1 MDIRPIRTQEDYEM
15 ACNRIEQIFHAEP
28 GSKEDD
34 ELEVLI
40 TLVNAYEE
48 LHFPIGAP
56 HPIEAIK
63 IQMQNLNVSRR
74 DLMEHLKKSSG
85 RISDI
90 LNCRRGLTLADIRR
104 LNRTLHIPVEVLS
117 QDYPIEKARSN
128 QSNDT
133 LKSVAH
139 CWTK

>member
-1 MDIRPIRTQEDYEM
+1 MDIKPIRTEQDYDL
-15 ACNRIEQIFHAEP
+15 ACKRIEQIFHSEP
-28 GSKEDD
+28 DSKEDD

-40 TLVNAYEE
+40 TLINAYEE
-48 LHFPIGAP
+48 VHFPIGAP

-63 IQMQNLNVSRR
+63 IQMQNLGVSRKE
-74 DLMEHLKKSSG
+74 LMEHLRKSGG

-90 LNCRRGLTLADIRR
+90 LNCRRGLTLGDIRT

-117 QDYPIEKARSN
+117 QDYPLEKARPN
-128 QSNDT
+128 QSNAT

-139 CWTK
+139 C